1 MILAILTTPI
11 IVKKMCLILSNN
23 TIKIYYSLF
32 LKRLNLFYRKLFGP
46 ICREIFHQCLQHV
59 YSSSPAADTKPL
71 YPSALV
77 QCWRFSGNWFELLP
91 ALCHSLIR
99 GHSSIHA
106 CLFNSS
112 LVHGSVC
119 SFLLLICS
127 NQIISHEVPVYVFKL
142 YRHHSDSYL

>member
-1 MILAILTTPI
+1 
-11 IVKKMCLILSNN
+11 MCLILSN

-46 ICREIFHQCLQHV
+46 ICREIFHRFLQHV

-91 ALCHSLIR
+91 ALCHSLKR

-112 LVHGSVC
+112 LQSVHGTVRY
-119 SFLLLICS
+119 FLLLIWS
-127 NQIISHEVPVYVFKL
+127 NQIISHEVPVCLCSNCTDIIQTVEY
-142 YRHHSDSYL
+142 SYL